1 MPNLKT
7 AKTVIFTPAMRAKGL
22 EAFTS
27 EGDALIKKAAFFK
40 AIKSRVTAENL
51 KYATVEF
58 MGIAA
63 AHIDNQHGCN
73 GRLIKELANRS
84 IANNQKIKG
93 CKLTMLNV
101 KKSMRVMVDRWA
113 KSYKAFLITGYVDG
127 RKKPLTDAQKANKKR
142 TTGGATVAATV
153 AATPAKPEGDSVEL
167 DTPITKTI
175 QYVSNIPKTMLQ
187 VSPFAAPTQMQAEIE
202 QAAKDLLA
210 LLDKVNKV
218 LLSKAAAERAKKMS
232 QKQK

>member
-1 MPNLKT
+1 MQNLKT

-40 AIKSRVTAENL
+40 AIKPRVTAENL

-84 IANNQKIKG
+84 IANNQKVKG

-142 TTGGATVAATV
+142 ATGGATA
-153 AATPAKPEGDSVEL
+153 AATPATPAKSEGDSVEL
-167 DTPITKTI
+167 DTPITKTM

-187 VSPFAAPTQMQAEIE
+187 VSPFAAPTKMQAEIE

-218 LLSKAAAERAKKMS
+218 LLSKAAAERAKKMA
-232 QKQK
+232 QKQQ